1 MTWLLQIKKP
11 LSQVLSPMLNHMK
24 VIGSHRYRHTYTQ
37 HSIEPVFTSWFEGT
51 FDEKLRRNKYLSE
64 YRIIIVV
71 VSTWVVVGGAVLQ
84 DALEDRALAHVRGPV
99 HPDRDIGICPVRLS
113 QGNARERGQCRVLA
127 GDRAERGGTLLLRI
141 TAVAFLFALHSVVEG
156 RANNSTA
163 LPILDH
169 GDHNAQ

>member
-1 MTWLLQIKKP
+1 M
-11 LSQVLSPMLNHMK
+11 
-24 VIGSHRYRHTYTQ
+24 
-37 HSIEPVFTSWFEGT
+37 
-51 FDEKLRRNKYLSE
+51 
-64 YRIIIVV
+64 V